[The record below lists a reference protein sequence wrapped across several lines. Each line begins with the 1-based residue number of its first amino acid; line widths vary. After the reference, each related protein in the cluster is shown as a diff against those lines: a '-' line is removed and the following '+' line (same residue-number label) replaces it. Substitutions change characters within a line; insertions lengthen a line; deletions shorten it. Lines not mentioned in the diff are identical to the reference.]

1 MFFGFLAT
9 VLTLAVRA
17 LFALMASSMRT
28 RLLPSQQA
36 MRWMRR
42 AFAASFAALGRRPA
56 KVRA

>member
-28 RLLPSQQA
+28 RLLPSPQA
-36 MRWMRR
+36 MRWVGRV
-42 AFAASFAALGRRPA
+42 FAASFAALGRRPA